1 MAATDL
7 NTVRSTIEARLAT
20 ELASSP
26 VIPVIFN
33 KMAFDSTTEDTFV
46 QCLTSFGA
54 NEYLTQGD
62 TSAATNN
69 IVGLVV
75 LNIFTE
81 EGIGAGSNYTICKR
95 LRDLYN
101 RVTGS
106 NVIFDSP
113 FGPEVF
119 ASREKFP
126 TATLNSPPFIEPPK
140 ASRPIAKLL
149 PSVSALS

>member
-1 MAATDL
+1 MAAVDL

-26 VIPVIFN
+26 VIPVVFN
-33 KMAFDSTTEDTFV
+33 NMAFDSTTEDTFV

-54 NEYLTQGD
+54 NQYLTQGD
-62 TSAATNN
+62 TTNAFNN

-81 EGIGAGSNYTICKR
+81 EGIGAGSNYTIGKR
-95 LRDLYN
+95 IRDLYN
-101 RVTGS
+101 RVTVS

-113 FGPEVF
+113 IGPEILT
-119 ASREKFP
+119 SSPEGKFQ
-126 TATLNSPPFIEPPK
+126 TQIRITFNIYEEL
-140 ASRPIAKLL
+140 
-149 PSVSALS
+149 